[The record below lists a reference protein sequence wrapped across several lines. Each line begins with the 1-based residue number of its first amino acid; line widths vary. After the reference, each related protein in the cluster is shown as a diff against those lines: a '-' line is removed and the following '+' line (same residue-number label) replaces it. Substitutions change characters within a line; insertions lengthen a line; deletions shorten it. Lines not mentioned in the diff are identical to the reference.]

1 MAHKTAGQAMTE
13 LLEQWGVD
21 HVYGIPG
28 DSINE
33 FIEELRHERNQL
45 KFIQTRH
52 EEVAALA
59 AAAEA
64 KLTGKIGVCLSIA
77 GPGAVHLLNGLYDA
91 KADGAPVLAIAG
103 QVSSGEVGRDYFQE
117 IKLEQ
122 MFEDVAVF
130 NREVHSAESLPD
142 LLNQA
147 IRTAYSKKGVA
158 VLSVSDDLFA
168 EKIKHEPVYTSPVYI
183 EGNLEPKKEQLVTC
197 AQYINNAKKPIILAG
212 QGMKKAKRELQE
224 FADKA
229 AAPIVVTLLAK
240 GVVPDKHPHFLG
252 NLGQIGTKPAYEA
265 MEECDLLIML
275 GTSFPYRDYLPDD
288 TPAIQLDSDPAKI
301 GKRYPVT
308 AGLVCDSTLGLR
320 ELTEYIERKED
331 RRFLNACTEHM
342 QHWWNEIEKDEAEAE
357 TPLKPQQVVA
367 RLQEAAA
374 DDAVLSVDVGTVTVW
389 MARHFKM
396 NANQDF
402 IVSSWLATMGCGLP
416 GAIAASLSEPER
428 QAIAVCGDGGFSM
441 VMQDLPTA
449 VKYKLPITVVILNNE
464 NLGMIEYEQQVKG
477 NIDYVTKLQN
487 VDYAAFAESCGA
499 KGIKVTKAEELAP
512 AFHEALHANQ
522 PVVVD
527 VMIGNEP
534 PLPGK
539 ITYGQAKGFSKY
551 MLKNF
556 FENQNIEMPSL
567 KKSLKRLF

>member
-33 FIEELRHERNQL
+33 FIEELRQERNQL

-91 KADGAPVLAIAG
+91 KADSAPVLAIAG

-147 IRTAYSKKGVA
+147 IRAAYSKKGVA

-168 EKIKHEPVYTSPVYI
+168 EKIKREPVYTSPVYI

-212 QGMKKAKRELQE
+212 QGMKKAKRELLE

-229 AAPIVVTLLAK
+229 AAPIVVTLPAK

-308 AGLVCDSTLGLR
+308 AGLVCDSALGLR

-331 RRFLNACTEHM
+331 RRFLEACTEHM
-342 QHWWNEIEKDEAEAE
+342 QHWWNEIEEDETEAE

-367 RLQEAAA
+367 RLEEAAA

-396 NANQDF
+396 KAKQDF

-416 GAIAASLSEPER
+416 GAIASSLSEPER

-449 VKYKLPITVVILNNE
+449 VKYKLPVTVVILNNE

-499 KGIKVTKAEELAP
+499 KGIKVTRAEELAP
-512 AFHEALHANQ
+512 AFHEALHADQ

-556 FENQNIEMPSL
+556 FENQKIDMPPL

>member
-1 MAHKTAGQAMTE
+1 MTE

-130 NREVHSAESLPD
+130 NREVHSAETLPD

-168 EKIKHEPVYTSPVYI
+168 EKIKREPVYTSPVYI

-212 QGMKKAKRELQE
+212 QGMKKAKRELLE

-229 AAPIVVTLLAK
+229 AAPIVVTLPAK

-288 TPAIQLDSDPAKI
+288 KPAIQLDSDPAKI

-308 AGLVCDSTLGLR
+308 AGLVCDSALGLR

-342 QHWWNEIEKDEAEAE
+342 QHWWNEIEKDETEAA

-416 GAIAASLSEPER
+416 GAIASSLAEPER

-499 KGIKVTKAEELAP
+499 KGIKVTRAEELAP
-512 AFHEALHANQ
+512 AFHEALHADQ
-522 PVVVD
+522 PTVVD

-556 FENQNIEMPSL
+556 FENQKIEMPSL

>member
-1 MAHKTAGQAMTE
+1 MPSKTAGHVMTE
-13 LLEQWGVD
+13 LLEQWGVG
-21 HVYGIPG
+21 HIYGIPG

-33 FIEELRHERNQL
+33 FIEELRHERNNL
-45 KFIQTRH
+45 TFIQTRH

-91 KADGAPVLAIAG
+91 KADGVPVLAIAG
-103 QVSSGEVGRDYFQE
+103 QVASDEIGRDSFQE

-130 NREVHSAESLPD
+130 NQQVHTAEALPD

-158 VLSVSDDLFA
+158 VLTVSDDLFA
-168 EKIKHEPVYTSPVYI
+168 QKIKREPVYTSPIYLKADI
-183 EGNLEPKKEQLVTC
+183 EPKKEHLVTC
-197 AQYINNAKKPIILAG
+197 AQYINNAKKPVILAG
-212 QGMKKAKRELQE
+212 QGLKSAKEELLA

-229 AAPIVVTLLAK
+229 AAPIVITLPAK
-240 GVVPDKHPHFLG
+240 GVIPDSHPHFLG

-275 GTSFPYRDYLPDD
+275 GTSFPYRDYLPED

-301 GKRYPVT
+301 GKRYPVN
-308 AGLVCDSTLGLR
+308 AGIVSDAALGLK
-320 ELTEYIERKED
+320 ELTDYIEYKED
-331 RRFLNACTEHM
+331 RRFLDACTEHM
-342 QHWWNEIEKDEAEAE
+342 KHWWKEIEKDETEA
-357 TPLKPQQVVA
+357 THPLKPQQVIA
-367 RLQEAAA
+367 RLQDAAA
-374 DDAVLSVDVGTVTVW
+374 EDAVLSVDVGTVTVW

-396 NANQDF
+396 KKQDF

-416 GAIAASLSEPER
+416 GAIAASLAEPER
-428 QAIAVCGDGGFSM
+428 QSIAICGDGGFSM

-477 NIDYVTKLQN
+477 NIDYVTHLQN
-487 VDYAAFAESCGA
+487 VDYAAFAKSCGA
-499 KGIKVTKAEELAP
+499 KGIKVTKHEELAP
-512 AFHEALHANQ
+512 AFHEALNSNE
-522 PVVVD
+522 PVVIDAV
-527 VMIGNEP
+527 IGDEP

-556 FENQNIEMPSL
+556 FENQKIEMPSL

>member
-168 EKIKHEPVYTSPVYI
+168 EKIK
-183 EGNLEPKKEQLVTC
+183 
-197 AQYINNAKKPIILAG
+197 
-212 QGMKKAKRELQE
+212 RELLE

-229 AAPIVVTLLAK
+229 AAPIVVTLPAK

-308 AGLVCDSTLGLR
+308 AGLVCDSALGLR

-342 QHWWNEIEKDEAEAE
+342 QHWWNEIEKDETEAT

-512 AFHEALHANQ
+512 AFHEALHSDQ

-556 FENQNIEMPSL
+556 FENQKIEMPSL

>member
-168 EKIKHEPVYTSPVYI
+168 EKIKREPVHTSPVYI

-212 QGMKKAKRELQE
+212 QGMKKAKRELLE

-229 AAPIVVTLLAK
+229 AAPIVVTLPAK

-308 AGLVCDSTLGLR
+308 AGLVCDSALGLR

-331 RRFLNACTEHM
+331 RRFLDACTEHM
-342 QHWWNEIEKDEAEAE
+342 QHWWNEIEKDETEAE

-416 GAIAASLSEPER
+416 GAIASSLAEPER

-499 KGIKVTKAEELAP
+499 KGIKVTRAEELAP
-512 AFHEALHANQ
+512 AFHEALHADQ

-556 FENQNIEMPSL
+556 FENQKIEMPSL

>member
-229 AAPIVVTLLAK
+229 AAPIVVTLPAK

-374 DDAVLSVDVGTVTVW
+374 DNAVLSVDVGTVTVW

-396 NANQDF
+396 NENQDF

-416 GAIAASLSEPER
+416 GAIASSLAEPER

-512 AFHEALHANQ
+512 AFHEALHADQ

>member
-229 AAPIVVTLLAK
+229 AAPIVVTLPAK

>member
-1 MAHKTAGQAMTE
+1 MPSKTAGHVMTE
-13 LLEQWGVD
+13 LLEQWGVG
-21 HVYGIPG
+21 HIYGIPG

-33 FIEELRHERNQL
+33 FIEELRHERNNL
-45 KFIQTRH
+45 TFIQTRH

-64 KLTGKIGVCLSIA
+64 KLTGQIGVCLSIA

-91 KADGAPVLAIAG
+91 KADGVPVLAIAG
-103 QVSSGEVGRDYFQE
+103 QVASDEIGRDSFQE

-130 NREVHSAESLPD
+130 NQQVHTAEALPD

-158 VLSVSDDLFA
+158 VLTVSDDLFA
-168 EKIKHEPVYTSPVYI
+168 QKIKREPVYTSPIYLKADI
-183 EGNLEPKKEQLVTC
+183 EPKKEHLVTC
-197 AQYINNAKKPIILAG
+197 AQYINNAKKPVILAG
-212 QGMKKAKRELQE
+212 QGLKSAKEELLA

-229 AAPIVVTLLAK
+229 AAPIVITLPAK
-240 GVVPDKHPHFLG
+240 GVVPDSHPHFLG

-301 GKRYPVT
+301 GKRYPVN
-308 AGLVCDSTLGLR
+308 AGIVSDAALGLK
-320 ELTEYIERKED
+320 ELTEYIEYKED
-331 RRFLNACTEHM
+331 RRFLDACTEHM
-342 QHWWNEIEKDEAEAE
+342 KHWWKEIEKDETEA
-357 TPLKPQQVVA
+357 THPLKPQQVIA
-367 RLQEAAA
+367 RLQDAAA
-374 DDAVLSVDVGTVTVW
+374 EDAVLSVDVGTVTVW

-396 NANQDF
+396 KKQDF

-416 GAIAASLSEPER
+416 GAIAASLAEPER
-428 QAIAVCGDGGFSM
+428 QSIAICGDGGFSM

-464 NLGMIEYEQQVKG
+464 NLGMIEYEQRVKG
-477 NIDYVTKLQN
+477 NIDYVTQLQN
-487 VDYAAFAESCGA
+487 MDYAGFAESCGA
-499 KGIKVTKAEELAP
+499 KGIKVTKHEELAP
-512 AFHEALHANQ
+512 AFHEALNSNE
-522 PVVVD
+522 PVVIDAV
-527 VMIGNEP
+527 IGDEP

-556 FENQNIEMPSL
+556 FENQKIEMPSL

>member
-147 IRTAYSKKGVA
+147 IRTACSKKGVA

-168 EKIKHEPVYTSPVYI
+168 EKIKREPVYTSPVYI
-183 EGNLEPKKEQLVTC
+183 EGNLEPKKEQLITC

-212 QGMKKAKRELQE
+212 QGMKKAKRELLE

-229 AAPIVVTLLAK
+229 AAPIVVTLPAK

-308 AGLVCDSTLGLR
+308 AGLVCDSAHGLR
-320 ELTEYIERKED
+320 ELTEFIERKED
-331 RRFLNACTEHM
+331 RRFLEACTEHM
-342 QHWWNEIEKDEAEAE
+342 QHWWNEIEKDETEAA

-367 RLQEAAA
+367 RLEEAAA

-396 NANQDF
+396 KANQDF
-402 IVSSWLATMGCGLP
+402 VVSSWLATMGCGLP

-499 KGIKVTKAEELAP
+499 KGIKVTRTEELAP
-512 AFHEALHANQ
+512 AFHEALHADQ

-556 FENQNIEMPSL
+556 FENQKIEMPSL

>member
-1 MAHKTAGQAMTE
+1 MPSKTAGHVMTE
-13 LLEQWGVD
+13 LLEQWGVG
-21 HVYGIPG
+21 HIYGIPG

-33 FIEELRHERNQL
+33 FIEELRHERNNL
-45 KFIQTRH
+45 TFIQTRH

-64 KLTGKIGVCLSIA
+64 KLTGQIGVCLSIA

-91 KADGAPVLAIAG
+91 KADGVPVLAIAG
-103 QVSSGEVGRDYFQE
+103 QVASDEIGRDSFQE

-130 NREVHSAESLPD
+130 NQQVHTAEALPD

-158 VLSVSDDLFA
+158 VLTVSDDLFA
-168 EKIKHEPVYTSPVYI
+168 QKIKREPVYTSPIYLKADI
-183 EGNLEPKKEQLVTC
+183 EPKKEHLVTC
-197 AQYINNAKKPIILAG
+197 AQYINNAKKPVILAG
-212 QGMKKAKRELQE
+212 QGLKSAKEELLA

-229 AAPIVVTLLAK
+229 AAPIVITLPAK
-240 GVVPDKHPHFLG
+240 GVIPDSHPHFLG
-252 NLGQIGTKPAYEA
+252 NLGQIGTKPAYES

-275 GTSFPYRDYLPDD
+275 GTSFPYRDYLPED

-301 GKRYPVT
+301 GKRYPVN
-308 AGLVCDSTLGLR
+308 AGIVSDAALGLK
-320 ELTEYIERKED
+320 ELTDYIEYKED
-331 RRFLNACTEHM
+331 RRFLDACTEHM
-342 QHWWNEIEKDEAEAE
+342 KHWWKEIEKDETEA
-357 TPLKPQQVVA
+357 THPLKPQQVIA
-367 RLQEAAA
+367 RLQDAAA
-374 DDAVLSVDVGTVTVW
+374 EDAVLSVDVGTVTVW

-396 NANQDF
+396 KKQDF

-416 GAIAASLSEPER
+416 GAIAASLAEPER
-428 QAIAVCGDGGFSM
+428 QSIAICGDGGFSM

-477 NIDYVTKLQN
+477 NIDYVTHLQN
-487 VDYAAFAESCGA
+487 VDYAAFAKSCGA
-499 KGIKVTKAEELAP
+499 KGIKVTKHEELAP
-512 AFHEALHANQ
+512 AFHEALNSNE
-522 PVVVD
+522 PVVIDAV
-527 VMIGNEP
+527 IGDEP

-556 FENQNIEMPSL
+556 FENQKIEMPSL

>member
-13 LLEQWGVD
+13 LLEQWGVN

-168 EKIKHEPVYTSPVYI
+168 EKIKREPVHTSPVYI

-212 QGMKKAKRELQE
+212 QGMKKAKRELLE

-229 AAPIVVTLLAK
+229 AAPIVVTLPAK

-301 GKRYPVT
+301 GKRYPVR
-308 AGLVCDSTLGLR
+308 AGLVCDSALGLR
-320 ELTEYIERKED
+320 ELTEYIERKKD
-331 RRFLNACTEHM
+331 RRFLDACTEHM
-342 QHWWNEIEKDEAEAE
+342 QHWWNEIEKDETEAE

-416 GAIAASLSEPER
+416 GAIASSLAEPER

-477 NIDYVTKLQN
+477 NIDYVTHLQN

-499 KGIKVTKAEELAP
+499 KGIKVTRAEELAP
-512 AFHEALHANQ
+512 AFHEALHADQ

-556 FENQNIEMPSL
+556 FENQKIEMPSL

>member
-45 KFIQTRH
+45 KFVQTRH

-130 NREVHSAESLPD
+130 NREVHSAETLPD

-168 EKIKHEPVYTSPVYI
+168 EKIKREPVYTSPVYI

-212 QGMKKAKRELQE
+212 QGMKKAKRELLE

-229 AAPIVVTLLAK
+229 AAPIVVTLPAK

-308 AGLVCDSTLGLR
+308 AGLVCDSALGLR

-342 QHWWNEIEKDEAEAE
+342 QHWWNEIEKDQTEAT

-416 GAIAASLSEPER
+416 GAIASSLAEPER

-477 NIDYVTKLQN
+477 NIDYVTQLQN

-512 AFHEALHANQ
+512 AFHEALRSDQ

-556 FENQNIEMPSL
+556 FENQKIEMPSL

>member
-168 EKIKHEPVYTSPVYI
+168 EKIKREPVYTSPVYI

-212 QGMKKAKRELQE
+212 QGMKKAKRELLA

-229 AAPIVVTLLAK
+229 AAPIVVTLPAK

-308 AGLVCDSTLGLR
+308 AGLVCDSALGLR

-331 RRFLNACTEHM
+331 RRFLDACTEHM
-342 QHWWNEIEKDEAEAE
+342 QHWWNEIEKDETEAA

-416 GAIAASLSEPER
+416 GAIASSLAEPER

-499 KGIKVTKAEELAP
+499 KGIKVTRAEELAP
-512 AFHEALHANQ
+512 AFHEALHADQ
-522 PVVVD
+522 PTVVD

-556 FENQNIEMPSL
+556 FENQKIEMPSL

>member
-168 EKIKHEPVYTSPVYI
+168 EKIKREPVYTSPVYI

-212 QGMKKAKRELQE
+212 QGMKKAKRELLE

-229 AAPIVVTLLAK
+229 AAPIVVTLPAK

-308 AGLVCDSTLGLR
+308 AGLVCDSALGLR

-342 QHWWNEIEKDEAEAE
+342 QHWWNEIEKDETEAA

-416 GAIAASLSEPER
+416 GAIASSLAEPER

-499 KGIKVTKAEELAP
+499 KGIKVTRAEELAP
-512 AFHEALHANQ
+512 AFHEALHADQ
-522 PVVVD
+522 PTVVD

-556 FENQNIEMPSL
+556 FENQKIEMPLL

>member
-33 FIEELRHERNQL
+33 LIEELRHERNQL

-168 EKIKHEPVYTSPVYI
+168 EKIKREPVYTSPVYI

-212 QGMKKAKRELQE
+212 QGMKKAKRELLA

-229 AAPIVVTLLAK
+229 AAPIVVTLPAK

-308 AGLVCDSTLGLR
+308 AGLVCDSALGLR

-331 RRFLNACTEHM
+331 RRFLDACTEHM
-342 QHWWNEIEKDEAEAE
+342 QHWWNEIEKDETEAA

-416 GAIAASLSEPER
+416 GAIASSLAEPER

-499 KGIKVTKAEELAP
+499 KGIKVTRAEELAP
-512 AFHEALHANQ
+512 AFHEALHADQ
-522 PVVVD
+522 PTVVD

-556 FENQNIEMPSL
+556 FENQKIEMPSL

>member
-168 EKIKHEPVYTSPVYI
+168 EKIKREPVYTSPVYI

-212 QGMKKAKRELQE
+212 QGMKKAKRELLA

-229 AAPIVVTLLAK
+229 ATPIVVTLPAK

-308 AGLVCDSTLGLR
+308 AGLVCDSALGLR

-331 RRFLNACTEHM
+331 RRFLDACTEHM
-342 QHWWNEIEKDEAEAE
+342 QHWWNEIEKDETEAA

-416 GAIAASLSEPER
+416 GAIASSLAEPER

-499 KGIKVTKAEELAP
+499 KGIKVTRAEELAP
-512 AFHEALHANQ
+512 AFHEALHADQ
-522 PVVVD
+522 PTVVD

-556 FENQNIEMPSL
+556 FENQKIEMPSL

>member
-64 KLTGKIGVCLSIA
+64 KLTSKIGVCLSIA

-168 EKIKHEPVYTSPVYI
+168 EKIKREPVYTSPVYI

-212 QGMKKAKRELQE
+212 QGMKKAKRELLA

-229 AAPIVVTLLAK
+229 AVPIVVTLPAK

-308 AGLVCDSTLGLR
+308 AGLVCDSALGLR

-342 QHWWNEIEKDEAEAE
+342 QHWWNEIEKDETEAA

-416 GAIAASLSEPER
+416 GAIASSLAEPER

-499 KGIKVTKAEELAP
+499 KGIKVTRAEELAP
-512 AFHEALHANQ
+512 AFHEALHADQ
-522 PVVVD
+522 PTVVD

-556 FENQNIEMPSL
+556 FENQKIEMPSL

>member
-1 MAHKTAGQAMTE
+1 MTE
-13 LLEQWGVD
+13 LLEQWGVG
-21 HVYGIPG
+21 HIYGIPG

-33 FIEELRHERNQL
+33 FIEELRHERNNL
-45 KFIQTRH
+45 TFIQTRH

-64 KLTGKIGVCLSIA
+64 KLTGQIGVCLSIA

-91 KADGAPVLAIAG
+91 KADGVPVLAIAG
-103 QVSSGEVGRDYFQE
+103 QVASDEIGRDSFQE

-130 NREVHSAESLPD
+130 NQQVHTAEALPD

-158 VLSVSDDLFA
+158 VLTVSDDLFA
-168 EKIKHEPVYTSPVYI
+168 QKIKREPVYTSPIYLKADI
-183 EGNLEPKKEQLVTC
+183 EPKKEHLVTC
-197 AQYINNAKKPIILAG
+197 AQYINNAKKPVILAG
-212 QGMKKAKRELQE
+212 QGLKSAKEELLA

-229 AAPIVVTLLAK
+229 AAPIVITLPAK
-240 GVVPDKHPHFLG
+240 GVVPDSHPHFLG

-301 GKRYPVT
+301 GKRYPVN
-308 AGLVCDSTLGLR
+308 AGIVSDAALGLK
-320 ELTEYIERKED
+320 ELTEYIEYKED
-331 RRFLNACTEHM
+331 RRFLDACTEHM
-342 QHWWNEIEKDEAEAE
+342 KHWWKEIEKDETEA
-357 TPLKPQQVVA
+357 THPLKPQQVIA
-367 RLQEAAA
+367 RLQDAAA
-374 DDAVLSVDVGTVTVW
+374 ENAVLSVDVGTVTVW

-396 NANQDF
+396 KKQDF

-416 GAIAASLSEPER
+416 GAIAASLAEPER
-428 QAIAVCGDGGFSM
+428 QSIAICGDGGFSM

-464 NLGMIEYEQQVKG
+464 NLGMIEYEQRVKG
-477 NIDYVTKLQN
+477 NIDYVTQLQN
-487 VDYAAFAESCGA
+487 VDYAAFAKSCGA
-499 KGIKVTKAEELAP
+499 KGIKVTKHEELAP
-512 AFHEALHANQ
+512 AFHEALNSNE
-522 PVVVD
+522 PVVIDAV
-527 VMIGNEP
+527 IGDEP

-556 FENQNIEMPSL
+556 FENQKIEMPSL

>member
-1 MAHKTAGQAMTE
+1 MSHKTAGQAVTE
-13 LLEQWGVD
+13 LLEQWGVN

-33 FIEELRHERNQL
+33 FIEELRHERNEL
-45 KFIQTRH
+45 TFIQTRH
-52 EEVAALA
+52 EEVAALS

-91 KADGAPVLAIAG
+91 KADGVPVLAIAG
-103 QVSSGEVGRDYFQE
+103 QVSSNEIGRDYFQE

-130 NREVHSAESLPD
+130 NQQVHTAESLPD

-147 IRTAYSKKGVA
+147 IRTAYSQKGVA
-158 VLSVSDDLFA
+158 VLTVSDDLFA
-168 EKIKHEPVYTSPVYI
+168 EKIKQKPVYTSPTYI
-183 EGNLEPKKEQLVTC
+183 EGNIEPKKEQLVTC
-197 AQYINNAKKPIILAG
+197 AQYINKAKKPIILAG
-212 QGMKKAKRELQE
+212 QGLKSAKQELLT

-229 AAPIVVTLLAK
+229 AAPIVVTLPAK
-240 GVVPDKHPHFLG
+240 GVVPDRHPHFLG

-275 GTSFPYRDYLPDD
+275 GTSFPYRDYLPED
-288 TPAIQLDSDPAKI
+288 TPAIQLDSNPEKI

-308 AGLVCDSTLGLR
+308 AGIISDAALGLR

-331 RRFLNACTEHM
+331 RRFLNACTDHM
-342 QHWWNEIEKDEAEAE
+342 KHWWNEIEKDETEA
-357 TPLKPQQVVA
+357 TNPLKPQQVIA
-367 RLQEAAA
+367 RLQDAAA

-396 NANQDF
+396 TNQDF

-416 GAIAASLSEPER
+416 GAIAASLAEPER
-428 QAIAVCGDGGFSM
+428 QAIAICGDGGFSM

-449 VKYKLPITVVILNNE
+449 VKYNLPITVVILNNE

-477 NIDYVTKLQN
+477 NIDYGTTLQN

-499 KGIKVTKAEELAP
+499 KGIKVTKHEDLAP
-512 AFHEALHANQ
+512 AFHEALNSNQ
-522 PVVVD
+522 PVVID
-527 VMIGNEP
+527 AIIGNEP

-556 FENQNIEMPSL
+556 FENQKIEMPSL

>member
-1 MAHKTAGQAMTE
+1 MTE
-13 LLEQWGVD
+13 LLEQWGVG
-21 HVYGIPG
+21 HIYGIPG

-33 FIEELRHERNQL
+33 FIEELRHERNNL
-45 KFIQTRH
+45 TFIQTRH

-64 KLTGKIGVCLSIA
+64 KLTGQIGVCLSIA

-91 KADGAPVLAIAG
+91 KADGVPVLAIAG
-103 QVSSGEVGRDYFQE
+103 QVASDEIGRDSFQE

-130 NREVHSAESLPD
+130 NQQVHTAEALPD

-158 VLSVSDDLFA
+158 VLTVSDDLFA
-168 EKIKHEPVYTSPVYI
+168 QKIKREPVYTSPIYLKADI
-183 EGNLEPKKEQLVTC
+183 EPKKEHLVTC
-197 AQYINNAKKPIILAG
+197 AQYINNAKKPVILAG
-212 QGMKKAKRELQE
+212 QGLKSAKEELLA

-229 AAPIVVTLLAK
+229 AAPIVITLPAK
-240 GVVPDKHPHFLG
+240 GVIPDSHPHFLG

-275 GTSFPYRDYLPDD
+275 GTSFPYRDYLPED

-301 GKRYPVT
+301 GKRYPVN
-308 AGLVCDSTLGLR
+308 AGIVSDAALGLK
-320 ELTEYIERKED
+320 ELTDYIEYKED
-331 RRFLNACTEHM
+331 RRFLDACTEHM
-342 QHWWNEIEKDEAEAE
+342 KHWWKEIEKDETEA
-357 TPLKPQQVVA
+357 THPLKPQQVIA
-367 RLQEAAA
+367 RLQDAAA
-374 DDAVLSVDVGTVTVW
+374 EDAVLSVDVGTVTVW

-396 NANQDF
+396 KKQDF

-416 GAIAASLSEPER
+416 GAIAASLAEPER
-428 QAIAVCGDGGFSM
+428 QSIAICGDGGFSM

-477 NIDYVTKLQN
+477 NIDYVTHLQN
-487 VDYAAFAESCGA
+487 VDYAAFAKSCGA
-499 KGIKVTKAEELAP
+499 KGIKVTKHEELAP
-512 AFHEALHANQ
+512 AFHEALNSNE
-522 PVVVD
+522 PVVIDAV
-527 VMIGNEP
+527 IGDEP

-556 FENQNIEMPSL
+556 FENQKIEMPSL

>member
-1 MAHKTAGQAMTE
+1 MAHKTAGQVMTE

-168 EKIKHEPVYTSPVYI
+168 EKIKREPVYTSPVYI

-212 QGMKKAKRELQE
+212 QGMKKAKRELLE

-229 AAPIVVTLLAK
+229 AAPIVVTLPAK

-308 AGLVCDSTLGLR
+308 AGLVCDSALGLR

-342 QHWWNEIEKDEAEAE
+342 QHWWNEIEKDETEAT

-499 KGIKVTKAEELAP
+499 KGIKVTKAEELAQ
-512 AFHEALHANQ
+512 AFHEALHSDQ

-556 FENQNIEMPSL
+556 FENQKFEMPSL

>member
-229 AAPIVVTLLAK
+229 AAPIVVTLPAK

-441 VMQDLPTA
+441 VMQDLPSA

-499 KGIKVTKAEELAP
+499 KGIKVTRAEELAP
-512 AFHEALHANQ
+512 AFHEALHADQ

>member
-1 MAHKTAGQAMTE
+1 MPSKTAGHVMTE
-13 LLEQWGVD
+13 LLEQWGVG
-21 HVYGIPG
+21 HIYGIPG

-33 FIEELRHERNQL
+33 FIEELRHERNNL
-45 KFIQTRH
+45 TFIQTRH

-64 KLTGKIGVCLSIA
+64 KLTGQIGVCLSIA

-91 KADGAPVLAIAG
+91 KADGVPVLAIAG
-103 QVSSGEVGRDYFQE
+103 QVASDEIGRDSFQE

-130 NREVHSAESLPD
+130 NQQVHTAEALPD

-158 VLSVSDDLFA
+158 VLTVSDDLFA
-168 EKIKHEPVYTSPVYI
+168 QKIKREPVYTSPIYLKADI
-183 EGNLEPKKEQLVTC
+183 EPKKEHLVTC
-197 AQYINNAKKPIILAG
+197 AQYINNAKKPVILAG
-212 QGMKKAKRELQE
+212 QGLKSAKEELLA

-229 AAPIVVTLLAK
+229 AAPIVITLPAK
-240 GVVPDKHPHFLG
+240 GVIPDSHPHFLG

-275 GTSFPYRDYLPDD
+275 GTSFPYRDYLPED

-301 GKRYPVT
+301 GKRYPVN
-308 AGLVCDSTLGLR
+308 AGIVSDAALGLK
-320 ELTEYIERKED
+320 ELTEYIEYKED
-331 RRFLNACTEHM
+331 RRFLDACTEHM
-342 QHWWNEIEKDEAEAE
+342 KHWWKEIEKDETEA
-357 TPLKPQQVVA
+357 THPLKPQQVIA
-367 RLQEAAA
+367 RLQDAAA
-374 DDAVLSVDVGTVTVW
+374 EDAVLSVDVGTVTVW

-396 NANQDF
+396 KKQDF

-416 GAIAASLSEPER
+416 GAIAASLAEPER
-428 QAIAVCGDGGFSM
+428 QSIAICGDGGFSM

-477 NIDYVTKLQN
+477 NIDYVTHLQN
-487 VDYAAFAESCGA
+487 VDYAAFAKSCGA
-499 KGIKVTKAEELAP
+499 KGIKVTKHEELAP
-512 AFHEALHANQ
+512 AFHEALNSNE
-522 PVVVD
+522 PVVIDAV
-527 VMIGNEP
+527 IGDEP

-556 FENQNIEMPSL
+556 FENQKIEMPSL

>member
-45 KFIQTRH
+45 KFVQTRH

-130 NREVHSAESLPD
+130 NREVHSAETLPD

-168 EKIKHEPVYTSPVYI
+168 EKIKREPVYTSPVYI

-212 QGMKKAKRELQE
+212 QGMKKAKRELLE

-229 AAPIVVTLLAK
+229 AAPIVVTLPAK

-308 AGLVCDSTLGLR
+308 AGLVCDSALGLR

-342 QHWWNEIEKDEAEAE
+342 QHWWNEIEKDETEAT

-396 NANQDF
+396 NAKQDF

-416 GAIAASLSEPER
+416 GAIASSLAEPER

-477 NIDYVTKLQN
+477 NIDYVTQLQN

-512 AFHEALHANQ
+512 AFHEALRSDQ

-556 FENQNIEMPSL
+556 FENQKIEMPSL

>member
-1 MAHKTAGQAMTE
+1 MAQKTAGKAMTE
-13 LLEQWGVD
+13 LLEQWGVN
-21 HVYGIPG
+21 HIYGIPG

-33 FIEELRHERNQL
+33 FVEELRHESSQL

-168 EKIKHEPVYTSPVYI
+168 EKIKREPVYTSPVYI

-212 QGMKKAKRELQE
+212 RGMKKAKQELLE

-229 AAPIVVTLLAK
+229 AAPIVVTLPAK

-308 AGLVCDSTLGLR
+308 AGLVCDSALGLR

-331 RRFLNACTEHM
+331 RRFLDACTEHM
-342 QHWWNEIEKDEAEAE
+342 QHWWNEIEKDESEAE

-389 MARHFKM
+389 MTRHFKM

-416 GAIAASLSEPER
+416 GAIASSLAEPER

-477 NIDYVTKLQN
+477 NIDFVTNLQN

-512 AFHEALHANQ
+512 AFHEALRADQ

-527 VMIGNEP
+527 VTIGNEP

-556 FENQNIEMPSL
+556 FENQKIEMPSL

>member
-130 NREVHSAESLPD
+130 NREVHSAETLPD

-168 EKIKHEPVYTSPVYI
+168 EKIKREPVYTSPVYI

-212 QGMKKAKRELQE
+212 QGMKKAKRELLA

-229 AAPIVVTLLAK
+229 AAPIVVTLPAK

-288 TPAIQLDSDPAKI
+288 KPAIQLDSDPAKI

-308 AGLVCDSTLGLR
+308 AGLVCDSALGLR

-342 QHWWNEIEKDEAEAE
+342 QHWWNEIEKDETEAA

-416 GAIAASLSEPER
+416 GAIASSLAEPER

-499 KGIKVTKAEELAP
+499 KGIKVTRAEELAP
-512 AFHEALHANQ
+512 AFHEALHADQ
-522 PVVVD
+522 PTVVD

-539 ITYGQAKGFSKY
+539 ITYGQAKGFGKY

-556 FENQNIEMPSL
+556 FENQKIEMPSL

>member
-147 IRTAYSKKGVA
+147 IRTACSKKGVA

-168 EKIKHEPVYTSPVYI
+168 EKIKREPVYTSPVYI
-183 EGNLEPKKEQLVTC
+183 EGNLEPKKEQLITC

-212 QGMKKAKRELQE
+212 QGMKKAKRELLE

-229 AAPIVVTLLAK
+229 AAPIVVTLPAK

-308 AGLVCDSTLGLR
+308 TGLVCDSAHGLR
-320 ELTEYIERKED
+320 ELTEFIERKED
-331 RRFLNACTEHM
+331 RRFLEACTEHM
-342 QHWWNEIEKDEAEAE
+342 QHWWNEIEKDETEAA

-367 RLQEAAA
+367 RLEEAAA

-396 NANQDF
+396 KANQDF
-402 IVSSWLATMGCGLP
+402 VVSSWLATMGCGLP

-499 KGIKVTKAEELAP
+499 KGIKVTRTEELAP
-512 AFHEALHANQ
+512 AFHEALHADQ

-556 FENQNIEMPSL
+556 FENQKIEMPSL

>member
-33 FIEELRHERNQL
+33 FIEELRQERNQL

-103 QVSSGEVGRDYFQE
+103 QVSSGEVGRNYFQE

-147 IRTAYSKKGVA
+147 IRAAYSKKGVA

-168 EKIKHEPVYTSPVYI
+168 EKIKREPVYTSPVYI

-212 QGMKKAKRELQE
+212 QGMKKAKRELLE

-229 AAPIVVTLLAK
+229 AAPIVVTLPAK

-308 AGLVCDSTLGLR
+308 AGLVCDSALGLR

-331 RRFLNACTEHM
+331 RRFLEACTEHM
-342 QHWWNEIEKDEAEAE
+342 QHWWNEIEKDETEAE

-367 RLQEAAA
+367 RLEEAAA

-396 NANQDF
+396 KANQDF

-416 GAIAASLSEPER
+416 GAIASSLSEPER

-449 VKYKLPITVVILNNE
+449 VKYKLPVTVVILNNE

-499 KGIKVTKAEELAP
+499 KGIKVTRAEELAP
-512 AFHEALHANQ
+512 AFHEAVQADQ

-556 FENQNIEMPSL
+556 FENQKIDMPPL

>member
-168 EKIKHEPVYTSPVYI
+168 EKIKREPVYTSPVYI

-212 QGMKKAKRELQE
+212 QGMKKAKRELLA

-229 AAPIVVTLLAK
+229 AAPIVVTLPAK
-240 GVVPDKHPHFLG
+240 GVVPHKHPHFLG

-308 AGLVCDSTLGLR
+308 AGLVCDSALGLR

-342 QHWWNEIEKDEAEAE
+342 QHWWNEIEKDETEAA

-416 GAIAASLSEPER
+416 GAIASSLAEPER

-499 KGIKVTKAEELAP
+499 KGIKVTRAEELAP
-512 AFHEALHANQ
+512 AFHEALHADQ
-522 PVVVD
+522 PTVVD

-556 FENQNIEMPSL
+556 FENQKIEMPSL

>member
-1 MAHKTAGQAMTE
+1 MAHKTARQAMTE

-21 HVYGIPG
+21 HIYGIPG

-91 KADGAPVLAIAG
+91 KADGVPVLAIAG

-147 IRTAYSKKGVA
+147 IRAAYSKKGVA

-168 EKIKHEPVYTSPVYI
+168 EKIKREPVYTSPLYI

-197 AQYINNAKKPIILAG
+197 AQYMNNAKKPIILAG
-212 QGMKKAKRELQE
+212 QGMKKAKRELLE

-229 AAPIVVTLLAK
+229 AAPIVVTLPAK

-308 AGLVCDSTLGLR
+308 AGLVCDSALGLR

-331 RRFLNACTEHM
+331 RRFLEACSEHM
-342 QHWWNEIEKDEAEAE
+342 QHWWNEIEKDETEAE

-367 RLQEAAA
+367 RLEEAAA

-396 NANQDF
+396 KANQDF

-416 GAIAASLSEPER
+416 GAIASSLSEPER

-449 VKYKLPITVVILNNE
+449 VKYKLPVTVVILNNE

-499 KGIKVTKAEELAP
+499 KGIKVTRAEELAP
-512 AFHEALHANQ
+512 AFHEALHADQ

-556 FENQNIEMPSL
+556 FENQKIEMPSL

>member
-1 MAHKTAGQAMTE
+1 MPSKTAGHVMTE
-13 LLEQWGVD
+13 LLEQWGVG
-21 HVYGIPG
+21 HIYGIPG

-33 FIEELRHERNQL
+33 FIEELRHERNNL
-45 KFIQTRH
+45 TFIQTRH

-64 KLTGKIGVCLSIA
+64 KLTGQIGVCLSIA

-91 KADGAPVLAIAG
+91 KADGVPVLAIAG
-103 QVSSGEVGRDYFQE
+103 QVASDEIGRDSFQE

-130 NREVHSAESLPD
+130 NQQVHTAEALPD

-158 VLSVSDDLFA
+158 VLTVSDDLFA
-168 EKIKHEPVYTSPVYI
+168 QKIKREPVYTSPIYLKADI
-183 EGNLEPKKEQLVTC
+183 EPKKEHLVTC
-197 AQYINNAKKPIILAG
+197 AQYINNAKKPVILAG
-212 QGMKKAKRELQE
+212 QGLKSAKEELLV

-229 AAPIVVTLLAK
+229 AAPIVITLPAK
-240 GVVPDKHPHFLG
+240 GVVPDSHPHFLG

-301 GKRYPVT
+301 GKRYPVN
-308 AGLVCDSTLGLR
+308 AGIVSDAALGLK
-320 ELTEYIERKED
+320 ELTEYIEYKED
-331 RRFLNACTEHM
+331 RRFLDACTEHM
-342 QHWWNEIEKDEAEAE
+342 KHWWKEIEKDETEA
-357 TPLKPQQVVA
+357 THPLKPQQVIA
-367 RLQEAAA
+367 RLQDAAA
-374 DDAVLSVDVGTVTVW
+374 EDAVLSVDVGTVTVW

-396 NANQDF
+396 KKQDF

-416 GAIAASLSEPER
+416 GAIAASLAEPER
-428 QAIAVCGDGGFSM
+428 QSIAICGDGGFSM

-464 NLGMIEYEQQVKG
+464 NLGMIEYEQRVKG
-477 NIDYVTKLQN
+477 NIDYVTQLQN
-487 VDYAAFAESCGA
+487 MDYAAFAESCGA
-499 KGIKVTKAEELAP
+499 KGIKVTKHEELAP
-512 AFHEALHANQ
+512 AFHEALNSNE
-522 PVVVD
+522 PVVIDAV
-527 VMIGNEP
+527 IGDEP

-556 FENQNIEMPSL
+556 FENQKIEMPSL

>member
-229 AAPIVVTLLAK
+229 AAPIVVTLPAK

-499 KGIKVTKAEELAP
+499 KGIKVTRAEELAP
-512 AFHEALHANQ
+512 AFHEALHADQ

>member
-168 EKIKHEPVYTSPVYI
+168 EKIKREPVYTSPVYI

-212 QGMKKAKRELQE
+212 QGMKKAKRELLE

-229 AAPIVVTLLAK
+229 AAPIVVTLPAK
-240 GVVPDKHPHFLG
+240 GVVPDRHPHFLG

-308 AGLVCDSTLGLR
+308 AGLVCDSALGLR

-342 QHWWNEIEKDEAEAE
+342 QHWWNEIEKDETEAA
-357 TPLKPQQVVA
+357 TPLKPQQIVA

-416 GAIAASLSEPER
+416 GAIASSLAEPER

-499 KGIKVTKAEELAP
+499 KGIKVTRAEELAP
-512 AFHEALHANQ
+512 AFHEALHADQ
-522 PVVVD
+522 PTVVD

-556 FENQNIEMPSL
+556 FENQKIEMPSL

>member
-33 FIEELRHERNQL
+33 FIEELRHERNQV

-130 NREVHSAESLPD
+130 NREVHSAETLPD

-168 EKIKHEPVYTSPVYI
+168 EKIKREPVYTSPVYI

-212 QGMKKAKRELQE
+212 QGMKKAKRELLA

-229 AAPIVVTLLAK
+229 AAPIVVTLPAK

-308 AGLVCDSTLGLR
+308 AGLVCDSALGLR

-342 QHWWNEIEKDEAEAE
+342 QHWWNEIEKDETEAA
-357 TPLKPQQVVA
+357 TPLKPQQFVA

-416 GAIAASLSEPER
+416 GAIASSLAEPER

-499 KGIKVTKAEELAP
+499 KGIKVTRAEELAP
-512 AFHEALHANQ
+512 AFHEALHADQ
-522 PVVVD
+522 PTVVD

-556 FENQNIEMPSL
+556 FENQKIEMPSL

>member
-1 MAHKTAGQAMTE
+1 MPSKTAGHVMTE
-13 LLEQWGVD
+13 LLEQWGVG
-21 HVYGIPG
+21 HIYGIPG

-33 FIEELRHERNQL
+33 FIEELRHERNNL
-45 KFIQTRH
+45 TFIQTRH

-64 KLTGKIGVCLSIA
+64 KLTGQIGVCLSIA

-91 KADGAPVLAIAG
+91 KADGVPVLAIAG
-103 QVSSGEVGRDYFQE
+103 QVASDEIGRDSFQE

-130 NREVHSAESLPD
+130 NQQVHTAEALPD

-158 VLSVSDDLFA
+158 VLTVSDDLFA
-168 EKIKHEPVYTSPVYI
+168 QKIKREPVYTSPIYLKADI
-183 EGNLEPKKEQLVTC
+183 EPKKEHLVTC
-197 AQYINNAKKPIILAG
+197 AQYINNAKKPVILAG
-212 QGMKKAKRELQE
+212 QGLKSAKEELLA

-229 AAPIVVTLLAK
+229 AAPIVITLPAK
-240 GVVPDKHPHFLG
+240 GVVPDSHPHFLG

-301 GKRYPVT
+301 GKRYPVN
-308 AGLVCDSTLGLR
+308 AGIVSDAALGLK
-320 ELTEYIERKED
+320 ELTEYIEYKED
-331 RRFLNACTEHM
+331 RRFLDACTEHM
-342 QHWWNEIEKDEAEAE
+342 KHWWKEIEKDETEA
-357 TPLKPQQVVA
+357 THPLKPQQVIA
-367 RLQEAAA
+367 RLQDAAA
-374 DDAVLSVDVGTVTVW
+374 EDAVLSVDVGTVTVW

-396 NANQDF
+396 KKQDF

-416 GAIAASLSEPER
+416 GAIAASLAEPER
-428 QAIAVCGDGGFSM
+428 QSIAICGDGGFSM

-464 NLGMIEYEQQVKG
+464 NLGMIEYEQRVKG
-477 NIDYVTKLQN
+477 NIDYVTQLQN
-487 VDYAAFAESCGA
+487 MDYAAFAKSCGA
-499 KGIKVTKAEELAP
+499 KGIKVTKHEELAP
-512 AFHEALHANQ
+512 AFHEALNSNE
-522 PVVVD
+522 PVVIDAV
-527 VMIGNEP
+527 IGDEP

-556 FENQNIEMPSL
+556 FENQKIEMPSL